1 MTITVFGSSLSPY
14 TRKVLVCLVEKN
26 VEFENEQI
34 NPFAAPDWFAD
45 ISPLGK
51 IPVLRDSSAGADATV
66 PDSSVICAYL
76 EDTHAEPALYP
87 SEPLALAKARWY
99 EEFAD
104 SALAEI
110 VGRPFFFALV
120 VRRLMGQEADR
131 ESAEDAVKNQMPPR
145 FAYLDKEL
153 TGKKFFVG
161 NAVTIADIAVASFF
175 VNYTHAGGALDTDL
189 YPNLASF
196 VDRMHARPSFERFI
210 TAEKAFLAKA
220 LQGPG

>member
-1 MTITVFGSSLSPY
+1 MTITVYGSSRSPY

-26 VEFENEQI
+26 IEFENEQFSS
-34 NPFAAPDWFAD
+34 FAAPDWFAD

-51 IPVLRDSSAGADATV
+51 IPVLRDSSAGEDATV

-87 SEPLALAKARWY
+87 SEPLARAQARWY

-104 SALAEI
+104 SALAET
-110 VGRPFFFALV
+110 VGAPFFFALV
-120 VRRLMGQEADR
+120 VRRLMDQEADR
-131 ESAEDAVKNQMPPR
+131 ESAEDALKNKMPPR
-145 FAYLDKEL
+145 FAYLDREL
-153 TGKKFFVG
+153 TGKKYFVG
-161 NAVTIADIAVASFF
+161 DALTIADIAVACMF
-175 VNYTHAGGALDTDL
+175 VNYAHAGGALDTGL

-196 VDRMHARPSFERFI
+196 VDRMHARPSFEQFI

-220 LQGPG
+220 LQGTG